1 MTPPVGASAPPIRPI
16 RVDLPA
22 PFGPMMPSTSPG
34 RTAKLR
40 SSTAG
45 SPPKRLVTPSRAR
58 MGVVVVS
65 DAPLGGPDGLDAVGR
80 DEALDTSHPFREPP
94 CVAELDAGRADGQ
107 LAYQPDQ
114 PLWQEDRHQDDQRAE
129 QLAVDVAEGDGGGLH
144 EILDEDAADQRAN
157 DSAGAAEERHQ
168 HHRDGVADIED
179 AALAGRLK

>member
-34 RTAKLR
+34 RTLKLR

-45 SPPKRLVTPSRAR
+45 SPPKRLVTASRAR
-58 MGVVVVS
+58 MGAAAP
-65 DAPLGGPDGLDAVGR
+65 DAPPGDADGLDAVGR

-94 CVAELDAGRADGQ
+94 RVAELDAGRADRQ
-107 LAYQPDQ
+107 LAHQPDQ
-114 PLWQEDRHQDDQRAE
+114 PLRQEDRHQDDQRAE

-144 EILDEDAADQRAN
+144 QIFDDDAADQRA
-157 DSAGAAEERHQ
+157 DDGAGAAE
-168 HHRDGVADIED
+168 
-179 AALAGRLK
+179 